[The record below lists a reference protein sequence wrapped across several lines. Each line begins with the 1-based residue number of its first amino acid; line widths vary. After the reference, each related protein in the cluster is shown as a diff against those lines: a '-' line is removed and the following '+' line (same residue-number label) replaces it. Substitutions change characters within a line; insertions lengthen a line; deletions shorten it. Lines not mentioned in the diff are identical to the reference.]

1 MSVSNKQIFRPTSKE
16 QRTSGCDLQ
25 DLSSPSSGPRS
36 ENRSSEQTVTLNVE
50 EWKTLKGIIERGLDN
65 TPVGL
70 WKKNIQ
76 EYQKLFTKL
85 NPQLSSFI

>member
-1 MSVSNKQIFRPTSKE
+1 MRPTSKE
-16 QRTSGCDLQ
+16 QLPSIIEQRKSGCDLQ
-25 DLSSPSSGPRS
+25 DLSSQSS
-36 ENRSSEQTVTLNVE
+36 ENRSSDQTVTLNVE